1 MICAIWCNRL
11 RKLRANSFHFCSQS
25 VRIKEKLKQALFY
38 GKIRTRGRTTFF
50 SANTS
55 SFADAQRS
63 SALTSAGTVVAAPRV
78 LAVFTANLWL
88 NGFILFVFFVG
99 VITCFVQVVQLI
111 KSVRWIEEFV
121 NKPDKGSAKAPQLLA
136 PLATLLRS
144 RGASIQISASSS
156 QSILESV
163 STRVEEAREI
173 TRYIVNLLIFLGL
186 LGTFYGLATTV
197 PALVET
203 IRSLAP
209 QEGETGFEVFTRLM
223 SGLEGQLS
231 GMGVAFASSL
241 LGLAGSLVVGLLEL
255 FAGQAQNRFY
265 RELEEWLSTITSFN
279 VTVDEGN
286 SSTDNTILLGI
297 FERLGDQIELMER
310 FLNKDQSTMVPS
322 DREFAILQDKFVK
335 VMDENKSN
343 LENLIDNFT
352 KSQKQLLD
360 FLKSKESVEG
370 GIDAESRMRL
380 RSIDVQMLHISEEIA
395 VGRQEAIKAIREEIA
410 NLADSLQSTSAK
422 SSDRKT

>member
-1 MICAIWCNRL
+1 MVKSEQEVEL
-11 RKLRANSFHFCSQS
+11 HFSQPIRQVLLMLS
-25 VRIKEKLKQALFY
+25 VL
-38 GKIRTRGRTTFF
+38 
-50 SANTS
+50 
-55 SFADAQRS
+55 
-63 SALTSAGTVVAAPRV
+63 ALTSAGTVVAAPRV

-99 VITCFVQVVQLI
+99 VISCFVQVVQLI

-310 FLNKDQSTMVPS
+310 FLNKDQSTMAPT

-335 VMDENKSN
+335 VMDENKFN

-352 KSQKQLLD
+352 KSQKQLFD

>member
-1 MICAIWCNRL
+1 MVKSEHEVEL
-11 RKLRANSFHFCSQS
+11 RFSQPIRQVLLMLS
-25 VRIKEKLKQALFY
+25 VLV
-38 GKIRTRGRTTFF
+38 
-50 SANTS
+50 
-55 SFADAQRS
+55 
-63 SALTSAGTVVAAPRV
+63 LTSLGTVVAAPRV
-78 LAVFTANLWL
+78 MAVFTANLWL

-99 VITCFVQVVQLI
+99 LISCFVQVVQLI

-121 NKPDKGSAKAPQLLA
+121 NKTDKGAVKAPQLLA
-136 PLATLLRS
+136 PLAALLRS
-144 RGASIQISASSS
+144 RGTSIQISSSSS

-279 VTVDEGN
+279 LTVDDRN
-286 SSTDNTILLGI
+286 SSAENIALMGI
-297 FERLGDQIELMER
+297 FERLGDQLQLMER
-310 FLNKDQSTMVPS
+310 ILNKDQTAKVLTNHDLADM
-322 DREFAILQDKFVK
+322 QDKFIRNIE
-335 VMDENKSN
+335 ENRSN
-343 LENLIDNFT
+343 TNVLLESFNQ
-352 KSQKQLLD
+352 SQKQIVD
-360 FLKSKESVEG
+360 FLKSKETAEG

-410 NLADSLQSTSAK
+410 NLASSIQSNSAQ
-422 SSDRKT
+422 SPDRKT

>member
-1 MICAIWCNRL
+1 
-11 RKLRANSFHFCSQS
+11 
-25 VRIKEKLKQALFY
+25 
-38 GKIRTRGRTTFF
+38 
-50 SANTS
+50 
-55 SFADAQRS
+55 
-63 SALTSAGTVVAAPRV
+63 
-78 LAVFTANLWL
+78 
-88 NGFILFVFFVG
+88 
-99 VITCFVQVVQLI
+99 
-111 KSVRWIEEFV
+111 
-121 NKPDKGSAKAPQLLA
+121 
-136 PLATLLRS
+136 
-144 RGASIQISASSS
+144 
-156 QSILESV
+156 
-163 STRVEEAREI
+163 
-173 TRYIVNLLIFLGL
+173 LLIFLGL

-279 VTVDEGN
+279 LTVDDRN
-286 SSTDNTILLGI
+286 SSAENIALMGI
-297 FERLGDQIELMER
+297 FERLGDQLQLMER
-310 FLNKDQSTMVPS
+310 ILNKDQTAKVLTNH
-322 DREFAILQDKFVK
+322 DLEDIQDKFINNIE
-335 VMDENKSN
+335 ENRSN
-343 LENLIDNFT
+343 INVLLESFNQ
-352 KSQKQLLD
+352 SQKQIVD
-360 FLKSKESVEG
+360 FLKSKETTEG

-410 NLADSLQSTSAK
+410 NLASSIQSNSAQ

>member
-1 MICAIWCNRL
+1 MVKSEREVEL
-11 RKLRANSFHFCSQS
+11 HFSQPIRQVLLMLS
-25 VRIKEKLKQALFY
+25 VL
-38 GKIRTRGRTTFF
+38 
-50 SANTS
+50 
-55 SFADAQRS
+55 
-63 SALTSAGTVVAAPRV
+63 ALTSVGTVLAAPRV

-88 NGFILFVFFVG
+88 NGFILFVFFIG
-99 VITCFVQVVQLI
+99 VISCFVQVVQLI

-121 NKPDKGSAKAPQLLA
+121 NKPDKGSVKAPQLLA

-310 FLNKDQSTMVPS
+310 FLNKDQSTMAPT

-335 VMDENKSN
+335 FMDENKSN

-370 GIDAESRMRL
+370 AIDAESRMRL

-410 NLADSLQSTSAK
+410 NLTDSLQSTSAK

>member
-1 MICAIWCNRL
+1 MVKSEQEVEL
-11 RKLRANSFHFCSQS
+11 HFSQPIRQVLLMLS
-25 VRIKEKLKQALFY
+25 VL
-38 GKIRTRGRTTFF
+38 
-50 SANTS
+50 
-55 SFADAQRS
+55 
-63 SALTSAGTVVAAPRV
+63 ALTSAGTVVAAPRV

-88 NGFILFVFFVG
+88 NGFILFVFFIG
-99 VITCFVQVVQLI
+99 VISCFVQVVQLI

-121 NKPDKGSAKAPQLLA
+121 NKPHKGSAKAPQLLA

-310 FLNKDQSTMVPS
+310 FLNKDQSTMAPT

>member
-1 MICAIWCNRL
+1 MVKSEQEVEL
-11 RKLRANSFHFCSQS
+11 HFSQPIRQVLLMLS
-25 VRIKEKLKQALFY
+25 VLV
-38 GKIRTRGRTTFF
+38 
-50 SANTS
+50 
-55 SFADAQRS
+55 
-63 SALTSAGTVVAAPRV
+63 LTSAGTVVAAPRV
-78 LAVFTANLWL
+78 IAVFTANLWL
-88 NGFILFVFFVG
+88 NGFILFVFLVG
-99 VITCFVQVVQLI
+99 LISCFVQVVQLI
-111 KSVRWIEEFV
+111 QSVRWIEEFV
-121 NKPDKGSAKAPQLLA
+121 NKPDKGSVKAPQLLA
-136 PLATLLRS
+136 PLAALLRS
-144 RGASIQISASSS
+144 RGASTQISTASS

-209 QEGETGFEVFTRLM
+209 KEGETGFEVFTRLM

-241 LGLAGSLVVGLLEL
+241 IGLAGSLVVGLLEL

-279 VTVDEGN
+279 LTVDEHN
-286 SSTDNTILLGI
+286 SSTENTALLGV
-297 FERLGDQIELMER
+297 FKRLGDQIELMER
-310 FLNKDQSTMVPS
+310 ILNKDQAQIGKNDQELAVIN
-322 DREFAILQDKFVK
+322 EKFIK
-335 VMDENKSN
+335 VFDENRSN
-343 LENLIDNFT
+343 MEGLLENFN

-360 FLKSKESVEG
+360 FLKSKEMTEG

-395 VGRQEAIKAIREEIA
+395 VGRQEAIKAIREEVA
-410 NLADSLQSTSAK
+410 NLAKSLQSNSAQ
-422 SSDRKT
+422 SSDRKR

>member
-1 MICAIWCNRL
+1 MVKSEQEVELHFSQPL
-11 RKLRANSFHFCSQS
+11 RQVVLMLC
-25 VRIKEKLKQALFY
+25 VLV
-38 GKIRTRGRTTFF
+38 
-50 SANTS
+50 
-55 SFADAQRS
+55 
-63 SALTSAGTVVAAPRV
+63 LTSVGTVVAAPRV
-78 LAVFTANLWL
+78 MAVFTANLWL
-88 NGFILFVFFVG
+88 NGFILFVFLVG
-99 VITCFVQVVQLI
+99 LISCFVQVFQLI
-111 KSVRWIEEFV
+111 KSVRWIEKFI
-121 NKPDKGSAKAPQLLA
+121 NTPDKSSVKAPQLLA
-136 PLATLLRS
+136 PLAALLRS
-144 RGASIQISASSS
+144 RGASIQISSSSS

-209 QEGETGFEVFTRLM
+209 KEGETGFEVFTRLM

-241 LGLAGSLVVGLLEL
+241 IGLAGSLVVGLLEL

-279 VTVDEGN
+279 LTVDEHS
-286 SSTDNTILLGI
+286 SSTENTALLGVLK
-297 FERLGDQIELMER
+297 RLGDQIELMER
-310 FLNKDQSTMVPS
+310 ILNKDQGQIGKNDQELAVIN
-322 DREFAILQDKFVK
+322 EKFIK
-335 VMDENKSN
+335 VFEENRSN
-343 LENLIDNFT
+343 MEGLLENFN

-360 FLKSKESVEG
+360 FLKSKEMTEG

-395 VGRQEAIKAIREEIA
+395 VGRQEAIKAIREEVA
-410 NLADSLQSTSAK
+410 NLAKSLQSNSAQ
-422 SSDRKT
+422 SSDRKR

>member
-1 MICAIWCNRL
+1 MVKSEHEVEL
-11 RKLRANSFHFCSQS
+11 RFSQPIRQVLLMLS
-25 VRIKEKLKQALFY
+25 VLV
-38 GKIRTRGRTTFF
+38 
-50 SANTS
+50 
-55 SFADAQRS
+55 
-63 SALTSAGTVVAAPRV
+63 LTSFGTVVAAPRV
-78 LAVFTANLWL
+78 MAVFTANLWL

-99 VITCFVQVVQLI
+99 LISCFVQVVQLI

-121 NKPDKGSAKAPQLLA
+121 NKTDKGAVKAPQLLA
-136 PLATLLRS
+136 PLAALLRS
-144 RGASIQISASSS
+144 RGTSIQISSSSS

-279 VTVDEGN
+279 LTVDDRN
-286 SSTDNTILLGI
+286 SSAENIALMGI
-297 FERLGDQIELMER
+297 FERLGDQLQLMER
-310 FLNKDQSTMVPS
+310 ILNKDQTAKVLTNHDLADM
-322 DREFAILQDKFVK
+322 QDKFIK
-335 VMDENKSN
+335 NIEENRSN
-343 LENLIDNFT
+343 TNVLLESFNQ
-352 KSQKQLLD
+352 SQKQIVD
-360 FLKSKESVEG
+360 FLKSKETTEG

-410 NLADSLQSTSAK
+410 NLASSIQSNSAQ
-422 SSDRKT
+422 SPDRKT

>member
-1 MICAIWCNRL
+1 MVKSEQEVEL
-11 RKLRANSFHFCSQS
+11 HFSQPIRQVLLMLS
-25 VRIKEKLKQALFY
+25 VL
-38 GKIRTRGRTTFF
+38 
-50 SANTS
+50 
-55 SFADAQRS
+55 
-63 SALTSAGTVVAAPRV
+63 ALTSAGTVVAAPRV

-88 NGFILFVFFVG
+88 NGFILFVFFIG
-99 VITCFVQVVQLI
+99 VISCFVQVVQLI

-136 PLATLLRS
+136 PLAALLRS

-265 RELEEWLSTITSFN
+265 RELEEWLSAITSFN

-310 FLNKDQSTMVPS
+310 FLNKDQSTMAPT

-352 KSQKQLLD
+352 KSQKQLFD

>member
-1 MICAIWCNRL
+1 MVKSEQEVEL
-11 RKLRANSFHFCSQS
+11 HFSQPIRQVLLMLS
-25 VRIKEKLKQALFY
+25 VL
-38 GKIRTRGRTTFF
+38 
-50 SANTS
+50 
-55 SFADAQRS
+55 
-63 SALTSAGTVVAAPRV
+63 ALTSAGTVVAAPRV

-99 VITCFVQVVQLI
+99 VISCFVQVVQLI

-121 NKPDKGSAKAPQLLA
+121 NKPHKGSAKAPQLLA

-279 VTVDEGN
+279 VTADEGN

-310 FLNKDQSTMVPS
+310 FLNKDQSTMAPT

-343 LENLIDNFT
+343 LENLIGNFT